1 MAVLY
6 LGTCQARS
14 EATHFNNADVNLHS
28 WVSPSTSGLL
38 TDSKAPVG
46 GIDPIVKVTPSQPQS
61 LCLSCPHMKATFGL
75 SYDENGSSETKV
87 SQVWLVNDHPTDS
100 TGTTFTFAG
109 YGAGQYTVACRVTTS
124 NLGYYYTHT
133 SNYVVVTVDG
143 NAIVNI
149 IGPDHACQNDVVT
162 LTAQVENT
170 NLEATYQWRRDG
182 QYIVGATGESYSFL
196 VDTLPGLTDTLVYE
210 FDVQIS
216 IAGCDNKFS
225 PVHYFSVSP
234 TPVTFVDVP
243 LFCKGASSVIVTANS
258 YTSGD
263 EHPYMWKWTKVGT
276 TEIDTTYVNY
286 FAIPNPASGDEYKVI
301 PVYQD
306 FACNADTATFKLI
319 SYQDSLHLTAD
330 LAALKLNTEPDFVC
344 QNGMA
349 KLTINDPNKAKTE
362 LGHAT
367 YQWYMNGTPI
377 PGVTDTMYVAT
388 LPNTGSYEFHVVASY
403 ENYPCENPTGDTIV
417 MVDTIPA
424 AVTITGQNMLC
435 QNQDGTYTGTILTA
449 RVVPTEGTFEYKW
462 NGHDFGTDSTLA
474 VDTPGVYSVI
484 VKSAHGCETVSM
496 PFEVFGFGSSIVI
509 TRTEVACAGQPV
521 NLTANTQGW
530 NGSVSYEWSNGEHSP
545 SITVNPDADTWYK
558 VTSTATLSANT
569 SCTRTDS
576 IHVLVVPAPTTPIIS
591 AIGGTSVCPDGI
603 ARVYVTNAKANTYYK
618 WYVNG
623 TMISA
628 GAGLD
633 TLVASLTNPGQ
644 NIIKVEAD
652 SLGCS
657 SAVSNSVLYTVDT
670 TINNITITGGNVLCQ
685 NGDGTYS
692 DTTLVAVV
700 IPTGTYQYKWSG
712 QTTFGTDSSYKVTQP
727 GVYTVTVKTANGCEF
742 SSDPFEVQGF
752 GANIQITQSEVNCAG
767 EPVVLNVNAIGW
779 TGNVS
784 YKWDNIDG
792 NYNEITVYPTKDS
805 VFKVTS
811 TVDLGNGETCSR
823 RDSIHVYVLPVN
835 ATIPTVTVAQDSIC
849 EGSLAQVRV
858 TNHIAGNHYKW
869 YQNGIEIPGHNLDT
883 IAVVLD
889 VAGDYVFAAAV
900 ITANGCTSAPSD
912 TALVRVKAVPTLVNI
927 TGDPVVCE
935 NDSTVLKA
943 HVSPEITDAKYK
955 WSTGSDADSIVV
967 QAGTYTVT
975 VTNGADLIGCSATAE
990 YTVTSFGSEVQVTA
1004 TPDIVCAGYD
1014 VTLNAQLTGWDNS
1027 NITYQWYD
1035 GNGTA
1040 LTNGTSNQV
1049 TTAPSASG
1057 WYIVESTASSSHGE
1071 CTRRDSVYV
1080 TVESISV
1087 DSAKIVGEDTI
1098 CFGTQTVLVAY
1109 ATGADHF
1116 IWFENGIEIPGENLD
1131 TIRVMPAAPGSYTYS
1146 VAAVSLHGCQS
1157 NDTTLVPDVFVLNN
1171 PTVQITG
1178 DPILCNDS
1186 NVRLIAYINDTTYTT
1201 AGNHEYTYE
1210 WRLYNHTL
1218 NTSNTVNDTTIAIDG
1233 VDYKFTIDSD
1243 TLKSNLKA
1251 QDHPYIFTVSI
1262 TNENGCV
1269 ATSAPYDLYVGDTV
1283 AVAVT
1288 IDYDTICE
1296 GGLVTATAHLGDYNM
1311 DNLVYQWYEINLV
1324 TGDTTMIPHGTS
1336 RIYETYVDTSKIL
1349 MVNVTNN
1356 QTMCTVWG
1364 QDSVF
1369 VLPLKLQKIL
1379 ATNETHL
1386 ANEMDTLKVCKGEA
1400 VYLTAY
1406 VLNTETNETYVDTTL
1421 RYVWYEN
1428 GFLMP
1433 GVDGPRFHKQLD
1445 ILDDDTLSYQYT
1457 AYIDFGIDGCEPK
1470 LVASNVVFVK
1480 RNPVVTISGHH
1491 NVCYFGRYE
1500 ETGTYNVHLIA
1511 WVDGQYDRN
1520 LTYTWYEHNQERFSV
1535 DGSIYHNHYRENW
1548 EGTFDNP
1555 FSFTV
1560 KVADSNGCVTYSEPF
1575 EVNVYNKPQVNI
1587 TASETT
1593 ICKGGQT
1600 ALAAHIVNYNDP
1612 YLIYQWYKNG
1622 TDPDNA
1628 IPGMNESNEIFTVE
1642 DTTTYLVK
1650 VTHLLENGTLEGQAC
1665 YNIASIVI
1673 NANDIPVI
1681 DSVTTDLAEGNDTI
1695 CEGRYVTFTAHMSK
1709 GVAGGELYTWYR
1721 NGEVIAETPDSVYRE
1736 TPEALNGDITVWD
1749 YAVKVKQAASGCE
1762 SEIVGADTITVF
1774 PNPVLR
1780 LVTDPIV
1787 CDTNDLNIK
1796 MYANVTPIPTS
1807 SYRFTWFEDN
1817 SVDTLAAATD
1827 VVYSGAHQDTVMIKR
1842 AYRDYP
1848 YSFAVEMVNEYGC
1861 TTRDDAL
1868 IYVNDNPVVHAISTE
1883 YNICQ
1888 GGAITLTANLD
1899 DYNADMLEFHWY
1911 DVFNGDTTDM
1921 VAATNMTYS
1930 FVPDSIGEHKYFMTA
1945 LQRTSLCIAQS
1956 NDVVVKVDSIP
1967 VIDSVTNDLAAAN
1980 DTICEGRFVTLT
1992 AHVHGGV
1999 RGGEV
2004 YTWYRNGAVIP
2015 TAHDSIY
2022 VETPEALNGDVTT
2035 YHYAVSVKQTAA
2047 GCESDTTQAAV
2058 VTVFPN
2064 PVLRLVT
2071 DPIVCDTL
2079 DLNIKMYANINPIPT
2094 SPYRFTWFEDNSVD
2108 TLAAATDVVYS
2119 GAHQD
2124 TVMIKRAY
2132 RDYPYSFA
2140 VEMVNEYGCTTRD
2153 DALIYVNDNPVVHAI
2168 STEYNICEGGQ
2179 ITLTANLDDYNA
2191 DMLEFHWYDVFN
2203 GDTTDMV
2210 AATEMTYTFVPD
2222 SIGEHNYFMTALQRT
2237 SLCIAQSNNV
2247 KVTVDSIPVIDSVTN
2262 DLAAAN
2268 DTICEGR
2275 FVTLTAHVHGGV
2287 RGGEVYTWYRN
2298 GAVIPTAHDSI
2309 YVETPEAL
2317 NGDVTTYH
2325 YAVSVKQTAAGCE
2338 SDTTNAAI
2346 VTVFPNP
2353 VLRLVTD
2360 PIVCDTLDF
2369 NIKMYAN
2376 INPIPTSPYHF
2387 TWFEDNSVDTLAA
2400 AADVVYSGAHQ
2411 DTVIIKR
2418 DYREYPYSFAVEM
2431 VNEYGCTT
2439 RDDAQ
2444 IIVMDNPVVH
2454 AISTEYNICEGGQIT
2469 LTANLDDYNADMLE
2483 FHWYDV
2489 FNGDTT
2495 DMVAATNMTYTFV
2508 PDSIGEH
2515 KYFMTALQR
2524 TSLCIAQ
2531 SNDVVVKVDSIPVID
2546 SVTNDLAAAND
2557 TICEGRFV
2565 TLTAHVHGGVRG
2577 GEVYTWYRN
2586 GAVIPTAHDS
2596 IYVETPEALNG
2607 DVTTYHY
2614 AVSVRQTAAGCESDT
2629 TNAAIVTVFPN
2640 PVLRL
2645 VTDPIVCDTTGMNVV
2660 MYANVT
2666 PIPTSPYRFKWFE
2679 DNSADT
2685 LVAAADMVE
2694 YYGEHND
2701 SIKLHKPYRD
2711 YAYSFAVEMVNQ
2723 YGCTVRDD
2731 ANVQVNDNPVVH
2743 ARVSDPVICVGG
2755 EITLTANLDDYNADM
2770 LEFHWYDSTR
2780 TNGKQLI
2787 GVATEL
2793 DYTVV
2798 PSLDTH
2804 YYYMTALQRTSGCI
2818 AGSDPLMVIVKVDP
2832 VIKKVV
2838 LSDYIACEGAQVR
2851 IEAIPDSNTYTPR
2864 ATDVYTWYRNGIRI
2878 PGATNRVLY
2887 DSPVTVDQNTQQY
2900 VYTAVVTLEEPGCTS
2915 LPVASQPL
2923 TIYRNPVVA
2932 ITGDQHVCETDY
2944 TLLIANV
2951 DTIGMSIGNLN
2962 YTWYVDNAPNPNMA
2976 YNLGNSRFFA
2986 DYLFPRDE
2994 AYRVQV
3000 SVERAEV
3007 ANACASMSEVYEVY
3021 VYPKPEV
3028 NITPNVS
3035 EICENGEVTLQANL
3049 RDYNADHI
3057 TFQWYEIRTATE
3069 ILAIDYLP
3077 GGGYVYD
3084 TVTTHYNYYIPGATG
3099 FRYTTTLSETTTIGV
3114 KVFQT
3119 NSECYDIDETTII
3132 VHPTPAAPVITVN
3145 HPMICSNGDVD
3156 LVITNDY
3163 SEYGTPTYE
3172 WMLNG
3177 HVIPGTYGPVYHQ
3190 EPGLVDGTTHH
3201 YNAIVTFNMPGC
3213 MSFVSDTADVVVIP
3227 DPEIRVTVDGPTT
3240 ICEGGAV
3247 TFNAVAQPTTL
3258 NYTYQWYN
3266 YDNQLME
3273 GETQPTL
3280 TVSPAANQQS
3290 YQYIVVVNSLP
3301 GCQQVVEAPVV
3312 TVVADPI
3319 ATLSIDKPVICQGG
3333 FSTLTVDVLGGDV
3346 VTNGVNPYVY
3356 NWYNNVNTETP
3367 FATTSV
3373 NFLTLDTINR
3383 TDSIVYWVEVSA
3395 NAYGCAATSNNVNQ
3409 KIVADPVVAIIVA
3422 PTCPATVCDGGTTML
3437 VATVDGGVGEPSYQ
3451 WYRNGTILVGETNP
3465 TLNTGILSVNDIQS
3479 FYVIVKQTGS
3489 GCETVSDTFSV
3500 PVIPSYNVVV
3510 SALNN
3515 PTVCEGGTT
3524 TLEATI
3530 TNDVLP
3536 NDNISYQWY
3545 EKIDGADVAIT
3556 GATSTRFTTSPL
3568 LTDGNHTYF
3577 VAVTSQITGSHCSAN
3592 SNSFYTAIVNDP
3604 TVTISTTSVNNV
3616 VCQGDVVR
3624 VNATVNHE
3632 GSEYPEGIEYTYTW
3646 TWTNGTNSYSFTNNE
3661 PTFAP
3666 AADEL
3671 PASTNGYLFNVSIA
3685 STDANS
3691 GCNANSTDNVYV
3703 TVMARPVVTITADN
3717 AIVCAGGQVEL
3728 TANHNA
3734 SDYTGFNYAWTVNGQ
3749 PVHATS
3755 QTITVPA
3762 SMVTEG
3768 NINATVLVTSSQLTL
3783 ECTSTASL
3791 TSPVQV
3797 VPSPTVTAAADFT
3810 TMCAGAAP
3818 TLTATVHGD
3827 QTHAPLTYVWQ
3838 LGGSEISS
3846 ANGSVYQT
3854 APLAAGTYSYKVK
3867 VLTQD
3872 QDLNCASA
3880 WSEAVVLKVAETPVI
3895 GLTSADGLALCEGGN
3910 ITLTATVLNASDNMG
3925 SFTNGDIYGSY
3936 TYVWKKNNNTVA
3948 TTTNS
3953 ALPQNQITETLNT
3966 VGNYNYVAYVTPVG
3980 QFANGCGVANS
3991 EPLQVVVNAK
4001 PNWDAAVVYPVGN
4014 ICLGEEVQLHAH
4026 ITGGVTDMNGN
4037 TNGHIQWVV
4046 EFNGV
4051 PSNVANFGGD
4061 ATHTP
4066 AVPGL
4071 YTYYPTYVPYEGTI
4085 LGSGCTFSNSDQ
4097 VSTFVTVH
4105 ELPTAAFVSGDGSVV
4120 CANVSDDNAALTIHF
4135 TGTAPFHFIVT
4146 DLSNG
4151 TTQMYDAYTNDYT
4164 LYVSPSHTTQYRI
4177 TYLSDNYC
4185 DNGQL
4190 GMDAI
4195 ATVFVNDIQ
4204 FSESL
4209 FMAECDVNEVTI
4221 DFNMI
4226 SGTPNSEFTVTYDN
4240 GLVVTGT
4247 IVNNTAT
4254 FATPDVPGDYHAVFS
4269 VGGCNYDIIVRRPIF
4284 TSEFATGDQPFMMQ
4298 RWDDVA
4304 IINNNPATNGGHTF
4318 VSYQWYRNGELIP
4331 GAIYKNYQEVGG
4343 LNGFYSIEVVSRE
4356 ADGSIVTYR
4365 TCEQYFTSNSSVK
4378 VYPVPATVQQVV
4390 TVELD
4395 MTAEELVD
4403 ATLDI
4408 YDAVGAI
4415 VNHITNVEPIT
4426 KVAGFK
4432 AAGTY
4437 FGRITLANG
4446 ETKTVKFVIV
4456 K

>member
-1 MAVLY
+1 MKKFMIFLLMAVLY

-46 GIDPIVKVTPSQPQS
+46 GIDPIVTVTPAQPQS
-61 LCLSCPHMKATFGL
+61 LCLSCPHSEATFGL
-75 SYDENGSSETKV
+75 AYQENGSGEIKV
-87 SQVWLVNDHPTDS
+87 SQVWLVNDHPTD
-100 TGTTFTFAG
+100 GTLETFTFAG
-109 YGAGQYTVACRVTTS
+109 YGAGQYTVACRVTTQS
-124 NLGYYYTHT
+124 GANYYTHT

-170 NLEATYQWRRDG
+170 SLEATYQWRRDG

-234 TPVTFVDVP
+234 TPVTLVDVP
-243 LFCKGASSVIVTANS
+243 LFCKDATSVVVTANS
-258 YTSGD
+258 YTSGT
-263 EHPYMWKWTKVGT
+263 EHPYMWKWMKVGT
-276 TEIDTTYVNY
+276 TEVDTTYVNY
-286 FAIPNPASGDEYKVI
+286 FAIPNPVSGDEYKVI

-306 FACNADTATFKLI
+306 FSCNADTATFTLT

-330 LAALKLNTEPDFVC
+330 LAALTLNTEPDFVC

-349 KLTINDPNKAKTE
+349 KLTINDPNKANAK

-377 PGVTDTMYVAT
+377 SGATDSMYVAT

-403 ENYPCENPTGDTIV
+403 ENYPCENPVGDTIV

-424 AVTITGQNMLC
+424 AVTISGQNVMC
-435 QNQDGTYTGTILTA
+435 QKQDGSYSGTLLTA
-449 RVVPTEGTFEYKW
+449 RVVPSDGTYEYMW
-462 NGHDFGTDSTLA
+462 TGHGFSNDSTLV

-484 VKSAHGCETVSM
+484 VKSAHGCETASM
-496 PFEVFGFGSSIVI
+496 PFEVFGFGADVQVTSA
-509 TRTEVACAGQPV
+509 EVACAGEAV
-521 NLTANTQGW
+521 VLNANADGW
-530 NGSVSYEWSNGEHSP
+530 TGSISYEWEGITGDYNQ
-545 SITVNPDADTWYK
+545 ITVFPTKDTVYK
-558 VTSTATLSANT
+558 VTSTVHL
-569 SCTRTDS
+569 
-576 IHVLVVPAPTTPIIS
+576 TT
-591 AIGGTSVCPDGI
+591 GI
-603 ARVYVTNAKANTYYK
+603 
-618 WYVNG
+618 
-623 TMISA
+623 
-628 GAGLD
+628 
-633 TLVASLTNPGQ
+633 
-644 NIIKVEAD
+644 
-652 SLGCS
+652 
-657 SAVSNSVLYTVDT
+657 
-670 TINNITITGGNVLCQ
+670 
-685 NGDGTYS
+685 
-692 DTTLVAVV
+692 
-700 IPTGTYQYKWSG
+700 
-712 QTTFGTDSSYKVTQP
+712 
-727 GVYTVTVKTANGCEF
+727 
-742 SSDPFEVQGF
+742 
-752 GANIQITQSEVNCAG
+752 
-767 EPVVLNVNAIGW
+767 
-779 TGNVS
+779 
-784 YKWDNIDG
+784 
-792 NYNEITVYPTKDS
+792 
-805 VFKVTS
+805 
-811 TVDLGNGETCSR
+811 TCSR
-823 RDSIHVYVLPVN
+823 VDSIHVYVLPVN
-835 ATIPTVTVAQDSIC
+835 ATVPTVVASTDSIC

-858 TNHIAGNHYKW
+858 TNHTAGNRYIW
-869 YQNGIEIPGHNLDT
+869 YMNGIELPGHNLDT
-883 IAVVLD
+883 ISVVLD
-889 VAGDYVFAAAV
+889 NAGEYLFAAAV
-900 ITANGCTSAPSD
+900 VTTNGCA
-912 TALVRVKAVPTLVNI
+912 TAQSGTPAKVKVKAVPSLVTI
-927 TGDPVVCE
+927 TGNAVLCE

-943 HVSPEITDAKYK
+943 HVSPEITDPKYK
-955 WSTGSDADSIVV
+955 WSTGSTADSIVA

-975 VTNGADLIGCSATAE
+975 VTNGADLVGCASTAE
-990 YTVTSFGSEVQVTA
+990 FTVETFGSEVQI
-1004 TPDIVCAGYD
+1004 TPSASYVCEGYEVD
-1014 VTLNAQLTGWDNS
+1014 LNVQLTGWNNS

-1035 GNGTA
+1035 GKGNELA
-1040 LTNGTSNQV
+1040 NGTSNHV
-1049 TTAPSASG
+1049 TTKPTDSG
-1057 WYIVESTASSSHGE
+1057 WYIVKSTATSSHGE
-1071 CTRRDSVYV
+1071 CSRMDSVYV
-1080 TVESISV
+1080 NVEKISIAT
-1087 DSAKIVGEDTI
+1087 AKIVGEDTI
-1098 CFGTQTVLVAY
+1098 CSGTQTVLVASSNDAVSY
-1109 ATGADHF
+1109 
-1116 IWFENGIEIPGENLD
+1116 IWYENGIEIPGENLD
-1131 TIRVMPAAPGSYTYS
+1131 TIRVMPLAPGAYTYS
-1146 VAAVSLHGCQS
+1146 VAAVSLHGCIS
-1157 NDTTLVPDVFVLNN
+1157 KDTTIQPDVFVLDN

-1186 NVRLIAYINDTTYTT
+1186 NVRLIAFINDTTYTT
-1201 AGNHEYTYE
+1201 AGNHDYTYE

-1233 VDYKFTIDSD
+1233 VDYKFTINSD

-1251 QDHPYIFTVSI
+1251 QDHPYIFTVSV

-1311 DNLVYQWYEINLV
+1311 DNLVYQWYEINLL
-1324 TGDTTMIPHGTS
+1324 TGDTTMIPHGTA
-1336 RIYETYVDTSKIL
+1336 RIYQTNVDTSKIL

-1386 ANEMDTLKVCKGEA
+1386 ANETDTLNVCKGEA

-1406 VLNTETNETYVDTTL
+1406 VLNTETNETYIDTTL

-1457 AYIDFGIDGCEPK
+1457 AYIDFGIEGCEPK

-1491 NVCYFGRYE
+1491 NVCYFGTYE

-1511 WVDGQYDRN
+1511 WVDGGYDRN
-1520 LTYTWYEHNQERFSV
+1520 LTYTWYEHNQERYSV
-1535 DGSIYHNHYRENW
+1535 NGSIYHNHYRENW

-1560 KVADSNGCVTYSEPF
+1560 KVSDSNGCVTYSEPF
-1575 EVNVYNKPQVNI
+1575 EVNVYNKPVVNI

-1600 ALAAHIVNYNDP
+1600 ALAAHINNYNDP
-1612 YLIYQWYKNG
+1612 NLIYQWYKNG

-1628 IPGMNESNEIFTVE
+1628 IPGMTETNEIFTVE

-1709 GVAGGELYTWYR
+1709 GVPGGELYTWYR
-1721 NGEVIAETPDSVYRE
+1721 NGEVIAQTPDSVYRE

-1749 YAVKVKQAASGCE
+1749 YAVSVKQTASGCE

-1787 CDTNDLNIK
+1787 CDTLDLNIK

-1807 SYRFTWFEDN
+1807 SYRFVWFEDN
-1817 SVDTLAAATD
+1817 SADTLAAAAD
-1827 VVYSGAHQDTVMIKR
+1827 VVYSGAHNDTVSIKR
-1842 AYRDYP
+1842 GYREYP

-1861 TTRDDAL
+1861 TTRDDAQ
-1868 IYVNDNPVVHAISTE
+1868 I
-1883 YNICQ
+1883 
-1888 GGAITLTANLD
+1888 
-1899 DYNADMLEFHWY
+1899 
-1911 DVFNGDTTDM
+1911 
-1921 VAATNMTYS
+1921 
-1930 FVPDSIGEHKYFMTA
+1930 
-1945 LQRTSLCIAQS
+1945 
-1956 NDVVVKVDSIP
+1956 
-1967 VIDSVTNDLAAAN
+1967 
-1980 DTICEGRFVTLT
+1980 
-1992 AHVHGGV
+1992 
-1999 RGGEV
+1999 
-2004 YTWYRNGAVIP
+2004 
-2015 TAHDSIY
+2015 
-2022 VETPEALNGDVTT
+2022 
-2035 YHYAVSVKQTAA
+2035 
-2047 GCESDTTQAAV
+2047 
-2058 VTVFPN
+2058 
-2064 PVLRLVT
+2064 
-2071 DPIVCDTL
+2071 IV
-2079 DLNIKMYANINPIPT
+2079 M
-2094 SPYRFTWFEDNSVD
+2094 
-2108 TLAAATDVVYS
+2108 
-2119 GAHQD
+2119 
-2124 TVMIKRAY
+2124 
-2132 RDYPYSFA
+2132 
-2140 VEMVNEYGCTTRD
+2140 
-2153 DALIYVNDNPVVHAI
+2153 DNPVVHAI

-2210 AATEMTYTFVPD
+2210 AATSLSYPFVPDSIGEHKYFMTALQRTSLCIAQSNDVVVNVDSIPVIDSVTNDLAAANDTICEGRYVTLTAHVHGGVRGGEVYTWYRNGAVIPTAHDSIYVETPEALNGDITTYHYAVSVKQAAAGCESDTTQAAVVTVLPNPVLTIVTDPIVCDTLDLNIKMYANVNPIPTSPYHFTWFEDNSVDTMAAATDVVYSGAHQDTIMIKRAYRDYPYSFAVEMVNEYGCTTRDDALIYVNDNPIVHAISTEYNICEGGQITLTANLDDYNADMLEFHWYDVFNGDTTDMVAATEMSYTFVPD
-2222 SIGEHNYFMTALQRT
+2222 SIGEHKYFMTALQRT

-2247 KVTVDSIPVIDSVTN
+2247 VVNVDSIPVIDSVTN

-2360 PIVCDTLDF
+2360 PIVCDTLDL

-2400 AADVVYSGAHQ
+2400 ATDVVYSGAHQ
-2411 DTVIIKR
+2411 DTVMIKR
-2418 DYREYPYSFAVEM
+2418 GYREFPYSFAVEM

-2515 KYFMTALQR
+2515 HYFMTALQR

-2531 SNDVVVKVDSIPVID
+2531 SNNVVVNVDSIPVID

-2640 PVLRL
+2640 PAIRL
-2645 VTDPIVCDTTGMNVV
+2645 VTDPIVCDTTGMNIV

-2666 PIPTSPYRFKWFE
+2666 PIPTSPYKFKWFE

-2685 LVAAADMVE
+2685 LVAAADLVE

-2780 TNGKQLI
+2780 TTGTNLI

-2818 AGSDPLMVIVKVDP
+2818 AGSEPLMVIVKADP
-2832 VIKKVV
+2832 IIKEVV
-2838 LSDYIACEGAQVR
+2838 LNDYIACEGRQVR

-2878 PGATNRVLY
+2878 IGATNRVLY
-2887 DSPVTVDQNTQQY
+2887 DSPTTVDQNTQQY

-2944 TLLIANV
+2944 TMLIANV

-2962 YTWYVDNAPNPNMA
+2962 YTWYVDGAINYNNS

-2986 DYLFPRDE
+2986 DYLSPRDE

-3021 VYPKPEV
+3021 VYAKPEV
-3028 NITPNVS
+3028 NITSNVN
-3035 EICENGEVTLQANL
+3035 EICANGEVTLQANL
-3049 RDYNADHI
+3049 RDWNADNMI
-3057 TFQWYEIRTATE
+3057 FQWYEIRTATE

-3132 VHPTPAAPVITVN
+3132 VHPIPAAPVITVN

-3156 LVITNDY
+3156 LTITNDY
-3163 SEYGTPTYE
+3163 SEYGTPVYS
-3172 WMLNG
+3172 WMMDG
-3177 HVIPGTYGPVYHQ
+3177 SIIPGAHMSTYHQ
-3190 EPGLVDGTTHH
+3190 EPGLTNGTTHT
-3201 YNAIVTFNMPGC
+3201 YNAIVVFEMPGC
-3213 MSFVSDTADVVVIP
+3213 ISVISDDADVVVIP
-3227 DPEIRVTVDGPTT
+3227 DPEVRVTVDGPTT

-3247 TFNAVAQPTTL
+3247 TFNTVAQPTDL
-3258 NYTYQWYN
+3258 EYTYQWYN

-3273 GETQPTL
+3273 GDTLPTL

-3319 ATLSIDKPVICQGG
+3319 ATLSIDNPIICQGG
-3333 FSTLTVDVLGGDV
+3333 VSTLTVDVQGGDV
-3346 VTNGVNPYVY
+3346 VTNGVAPYVF
-3356 NWYNNVNTETP
+3356 NWYSNVNTETP

-3373 NFLTLDTINR
+3373 NYLTLDTINR

-3422 PTCPATVCDGGTTML
+3422 PTYPTTVCDGGTTML

-3479 FYVIVKQTGS
+3479 FYVIVRQTGS

-3530 TNDVLP
+3530 TNDLLP
-3536 NDNISYQWY
+3536 NDFVTYQWY
-3545 EKIDGADVAIT
+3545 EKIDGADVALT
-3556 GATSTRFTTSPL
+3556 GANSTRFTTSPL

-3616 VCQGDVVR
+3616 VCEGDVVR
-3624 VNATVNHE
+3624 VNATVSHE

-3691 GCNANSTDNVYV
+3691 GCNANSFDNVYV

-3717 AIVCAGGQVEL
+3717 AVVCAGGQVEL

-3749 PVHATS
+3749 PVHTTA

-3791 TSPVQV
+3791 TQPVQV
-3797 VPSPTVTAAADFT
+3797 VPSPTVTASADFT

-3827 QTHAPLTYVWQ
+3827 QTNAPLTYVWQ

-3872 QDLNCASA
+3872 QALNCASD
-3880 WSEAVVLKVAETPVI
+3880 WSDAVVLKVAETPVI

-3910 ITLTATVLNASDNMG
+3910 ITLTATVLNASNNMG
-3925 SFTNGDIYGSY
+3925 TFNNGDIYGSY

-3948 TTTNS
+3948 TNNS

-3980 QFANGCGVANS
+3980 QLAHGCGVANS

-4071 YTYYPTYVPYEGTI
+4071 YTYYPTYIPYEGTI
-4085 LGSGCTFSNSDQ
+4085 LGSGCSFSNSDQ
-4097 VSTFVTVH
+4097 VSTYVTVH
-4105 ELPTAAFVSGDGSVV
+4105 ELPTAAFVSGDGSII

-4151 TTQMYDAYTNDYT
+4151 STQMYDAYTNDYT

-4185 DNGQL
+4185 DNGEL
-4190 GMDAI
+4190 GLNAI

-4204 FSESL
+4204 FSETL

-4221 DFNMI
+4221 NFNMI

-4240 GLVVTGT
+4240 GMVVTGT

-4254 FATPDVPGDYHAVFS
+4254 FATPDAPGDYHAVFS

-4284 TSEFATGDQPFMMQ
+4284 SSEFSTGDQPFMMQ
-4298 RWDDVA
+4298 RWDDVV

-4331 GAIYKNYQEVGG
+4331 GAIYKNYQEIGG

-4365 TCEQYFTSNSSVK
+4365 TCEQFYAANSSVK

-4415 VNHITNVEPIT
+4415 VNHISNVEPIT